1 MIENRRRQS
10 VAELGFC
17 GRRPV
22 CGDREQRGKCVED
35 VGYDFCL
42 TETFGR
48 LVSRDSEISLEVEMA
63 LALIK

>member
-42 TETFGR
+42 TETFFVIE
-48 LVSRDSEISLEVEMA
+48 VSEG
-63 LALIK
+63 